1 MNEPTPELAFPLGG
15 EYETRR
21 TRPCSGAGMVVTVE
35 PAVATADGIF
45 HHEHDVLV
53 TEDGPEVISE
63 ARVEL
68 FEVR

>member
-1 MNEPTPELAFPLGG
+1 VL
-15 EYETRR
+15 R
-21 TRPCSGAGMVVTVE
+21 AGMVVTVE

-53 TEDGPEVISE
+53 TEDAPEVISE
-63 ARVEL
+63 APVEL